1 MMRSKAAL
9 AAVRVGWGALLAGM
23 IACGQSPTAS
33 GSTSGGAVGF
43 GLQLSPGVTVS
54 QAVYTISGPNGFFS
68 AGNAAIGDSPDL
80 AILVGSLP
88 IGTGY
93 QLDLTAPASD
103 EQTICEGQ
111 SVFAVSDG
119 NPVTVLVHL
128 VCAVPSGD
136 VTVSSTL
143 NICPMID
150 SLSASPTD
158 VKNGGIVALTSAAH
172 DSDSAPSPLS
182 YKWSINGAPL
192 MPGPQSYLNF
202 VCSQP
207 GSYNFTLFVS
217 DGDITPGCT
226 DTLSVTARCTA
237 P

>member
-1 MMRSKAAL
+1 
-9 AAVRVGWGALLAGM
+9 VRVGWGALLACM
-23 IACGQSPTAS
+23 IACGQSPTAG
-33 GSTSGGAVGF
+33 GSTASGAVGF

-68 AGNAAIGDSPDL
+68 AGNAAIGESPDL
-80 AILVGSLP
+80 AVLVGTLP
-88 IGTGY
+88 IGAGY

-103 EQTICEGQ
+103 GQTICEGQ

-136 VTVSSTL
+136 LALTAAL
-143 NICPMID
+143 NTCPMID
-150 SLSASPTD
+150 ALGASPTD
-158 VKNGGIVALTSAAH
+158 VKIGGSVVLTSAAH
-172 DSDSAPSPLS
+172 DSDSGPSPLS

-192 MPGPQSYLNF
+192 MPGQQPNLNF

-207 GSYNFTLFVS
+207 GSYNFTLSVS

-226 DTLSVTARCTA
+226 DALSVTARCTA